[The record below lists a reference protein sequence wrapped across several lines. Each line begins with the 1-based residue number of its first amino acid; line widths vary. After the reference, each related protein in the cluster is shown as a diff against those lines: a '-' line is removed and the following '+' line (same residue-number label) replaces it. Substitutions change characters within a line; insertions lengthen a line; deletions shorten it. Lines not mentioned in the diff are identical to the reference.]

1 MLLKICDKK
10 LKIFFFY
17 GAKNPGAVKK
27 QPAPQHFQPRYSMTY
42 LLVYL
47 LGATYP
53 IQYPQFK
60 TLLRILLDPIIFFVP
75 IIGDEKAHMCRQKEK
90 NSCTAVSSPILAK
103 FGGIKG
109 LYICFQEQKTE
120 LA

>member
-17 GAKNPGAVKK
+17 GAKNPGAGAVKK
-27 QPAPQHFQPRYSMTY
+27 
-42 LLVYL
+42 
-47 LGATYP
+47 ATGSATLSASLFYDLP
-53 IQYPQFK
+53 TSIFIRCNVSHPQFK

-90 NSCTAVSSPILAK
+90 NSCTAVSGLILAK
-103 FGGIKG
+103 FSGIKG
-109 LYICFQEQKTE
+109 LYICFQEQKSE